1 MKERLIEE
9 AWLLLAEKLEIKPL
23 SGQYIDM
30 RSSFFAGAYA
40 IMTIMRSIGEHYDDD
55 NEEEDVD
62 LIESLHQEC
71 REFVAEITYNPEQN

>member
-9 AWLLLAEKLEIKPL
+9 AWLLLAEKLDIKPQ
-23 SGQYIDM
+23 SGLYIDM
-30 RSSFFAGAYA
+30 RNSFFAGAYT
-40 IMTIMRSIGEHYDDD
+40 IMTIMRSIGANYDAD
-55 NEEEDVD
+55 NEEADVA